1 MGKALQ
7 LLDGQT
13 GQRIVVEMGGILVHV
28 DLEASADYLPEIFV
42 IIRQCKFRQ
51 QQAMVLRLLC
61 PQGNTLEDGKGIA
74 E

>member
-1 MGKALQ
+1 MGKALR

-28 DLEASADYLPEIFV
+28 GLAANADYLPEIFV

-51 QQAMVLRLLC
+51 QQA
-61 PQGNTLEDGKGIA
+61 DGATAALSPGKYLGGR
-74 E
+74 